1 MKLLNICNKVIEY
14 SFYLLF
20 FLVPLAFTSDTSE
33 LFEFNK
39 LWVTFILTIVI
50 GTAWLA
56 KMIIKK
62 EFRVQKTPL
71 DIPIGLFLISQVIST
86 FISLDTHTSI
96 WGYYSR
102 FNGGLLS
109 IVSYI
114 FLYYAFLTN
123 LKDEG
128 EESEDFDFKRIYIFL
143 GGILIFFVGT
153 LISSQINKFTLEGIK
168 PYFSKSTTSK
178 TSAEPT
184 PAPLPPTA
192 TELGGTDSGKIRL
205 LVWQGAWDIWRNNP
219 IFGTG
224 V

>member
-153 LISSQINKFTLEGIK
+153 LISSQI
-168 PYFSKSTTSK
+168 K
-178 TSAEPT
+178 T
-184 PAPLPPTA
+184 
-192 TELGGTDSGKIRL
+192 TDSAGIPFQMLATL
-205 LVWQGAWDIWRNNP
+205 LTALSSFAV
-219 IFGTG
+219 F
-224 V
+224 